1 MLQLDKLKFNIIKR
15 FWQDMKLKLNLR
27 AVLILISVLI
37 AQFVYAKELKIIQ
50 VTDSH
55 FSSTGIESSQRD
67 VENSKSVLEKT
78 INDINSVSKVDFVVF
93 TGDNIDQANIIE
105 LKRFLMIANKLKYPY
120 YVVIGNHEVFK
131 SQDLTKKE
139 YMKIV
144 RKYSKNCRPEGA
156 NYVFEKQGIVF
167 LVVDGAKEVIPGPA
181 GYYRQDTLRWLD
193 KKLIKYKNSKVIIF
207 QHFPIEEP
215 YYNRTHATYNKE
227 DYKNI
232 LKKHK
237 NVIAIISGHYHA
249 NGEKMV
255 DGIYHISTPSL
266 LEAPH
271 NYKIIEVSGNDRK
284 GYNIFTQLRHAE

>member
-1 MLQLDKLKFNIIKR
+1 MKFR
-15 FWQDMKLKLNLR
+15 LKLSLLL
-27 AVLILISVLI
+27 VLVSLFT
-37 AQFVYAKELKIIQ
+37 AQFVCAKELKFIQ
-50 VTDSH
+50 ITDSH
-55 FSSTGIESSQRD
+55 FSVSGVEYSQRD

-78 INDINSVSKVDFVVF
+78 IKDINSVSGVDFVVF
-93 TGDNIDQANIIE
+93 TGDNIDQADE
-105 LKRFLMIANKLKYPY
+105 ADLKRFLTIANRLKYPY

-144 RKYSKNCRPEGA
+144 RKYSKNCRPDGP
-156 NYVFEKQGIVF
+156 NYVFEKKGFVF

-181 GYYRQDTLRWLD
+181 GYYKQDTLKWLD
-193 KKLIKYKNSKVIIF
+193 KKLTKYKGSKVIIF

-227 DYKNI
+227 DYKNV

-237 NVIAIISGHYHA
+237 NVIAIVSGHYHA

-255 DGIYHISTPSL
+255 DSVYHVSTPSL

-271 NYKIIEVSGNDRK
+271 NYKIIEVSGNSKR
-284 GYNIFTQLRHAE
+284 GYNVYTQLRHAE